1 MDGRPFL
8 GPRKASER
16 TYVYLHCDRM
26 DGQYDMVRGVRDKRF
41 KYFRNYH
48 PERPNIQD
56 ITYRLQMPRV
66 RELLELHQHG
76 SLGPELEAMQKEEN
90 TPLALFA
97 ACAISEL
104 KKLRE

>member
-76 SLGPELEAMQKEEN
+76 SLGPN
-90 TPLALFA
+90 WRPCRRRRIRPWLF
-97 ACAISEL
+97 
-104 KKLRE
+104 LRPVPSAN